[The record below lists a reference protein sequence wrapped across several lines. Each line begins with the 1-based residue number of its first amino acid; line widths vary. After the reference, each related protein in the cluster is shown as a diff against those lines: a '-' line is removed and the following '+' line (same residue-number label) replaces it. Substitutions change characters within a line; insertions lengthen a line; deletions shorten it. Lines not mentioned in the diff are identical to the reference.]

1 MTPDLPA
8 DLDRWRQIEAIL
20 DQALDLPL
28 TERGPLLDEMCA
40 GDPGLRA
47 DVEAL
52 LAMDAAAGG
61 FLELPAG
68 EYAPVL
74 LAEAAAE
81 EEAEADLSGR
91 QLGPYRLLREIG
103 SGGMGTVY
111 EAEDVR
117 LGRRVAVKV
126 LPAGY
131 SCDPTAKE
139 RFLREARAASTVD
152 HPNLCTVHDVGESD
166 DRIYIVLS
174 LYEGETLRERLR
186 RGPLPPAEARDV
198 ALQVARGLARAH
210 EAGITHRDLKPAN
223 VMLTRR
229 GEVKILD
236 FGIARLEGD
245 GASLTRTGA
254 LWGTPAYMS
263 PEQARGEPVDRR
275 TDVWS
280 LGVLLYEMTA
290 GRRPF
295 GGETVQAVLSAILVA
310 EPEPLAHVCLGVPPD
325 LARVVTRALAKD
337 PAERHASAAE
347 LLADLEAGPQPA
359 RGRRPK
365 ALRKLPVAVA
375 LAAVVLLG
383 AGLFLWQRW
392 HRPPLRVAVLRPEV
406 ARSGDDPESAF
417 LASEVVEASL
427 AALASLEGVQPLDP
441 PEKDERRDSEAES
454 LRSHEADE
462 VLRPRLDCREDECWV
477 TLRRLRKPGGAVLA
491 TVGPFE
497 VQTGVENAYG
507 LADAVRVHLERIYR
521 EYQPRI
527 GAKVRPEDY
536 SAYIELERRV
546 DRGERLG
553 KDDLARLDALLRTSP
568 GLLGADLLAAGLA
581 RNQSAYDL
589 AFAYAKRA
597 RELAPYDPRP
607 LFARLRIETAAGLF
621 NDARKTIDQLK
632 ALVPEADI
640 RVQSAKAELLEARGK
655 LKEARPL
662 RQEVA
667 RRRPTWRHIRELAA
681 LEASM
686 GASKDA
692 RRRLESLLTEH
703 PDNQYLLEDLAALEV
718 TFGDLNRAAALYER
732 LLGIRPQ
739 LSYLTN
745 LGFVRL
751 VLGDYAAAASAC
763 RQALLLEAND
773 FLTRFNLATAL
784 NAQGDLDGAHHLY
797 RALTQEIAALP
808 ALPDAQTRMLH
819 ALCLAHLGRRGDAVR
834 IVDEVL
840 EQRVEDAMV
849 LYQVAQLYALL
860 RDSVSA
866 RYYVKL
872 ARERGLRRELFTLP
886 VFNSLA
892 EDPDFRDLLDTPQ
905 APSIAG

>member
-20 DQALDLPL
+20 DQALEVPQ
-28 TERGPLLDEMCA
+28 EGRGSLLDEVCA

-74 LAEAAAE
+74 LAEAAGAE
-81 EEAEADLSGR
+81 EPEDDLSGR

-111 EAEDVR
+111 EAEDAR

-131 SCDPTAKE
+131 SRDPKAKE

-245 GASLTRTGA
+245 EASLTRTGA

-295 GGETVQAVLSAILVA
+295 GGETVPAVLSAILVA
-310 EPEPLAHVCLGVPPD
+310 EPEPLDRVCPGVPPD
-325 LARVVTRALAKD
+325 LARVVARALAKD
-337 PAERHASAAE
+337 PAERYASAAE
-347 LLADLEAGPQPA
+347 LLTDLEAGPQPA
-359 RGRRPK
+359 HRLRPK
-365 ALRKLPVAVA
+365 ALRKLRVAVA
-375 LAAVVLLG
+375 PAAVVLV
-383 AGLFLWQRW
+383 AAVLFSRLW
-392 HRPPLRVAVLRPEV
+392 HPAAKPPLRVAVLRPIV
-406 ARSGDDPESAF
+406 MGDDPESAF

-427 AALASLEGVQPLDP
+427 AALISLEGVQPLDP

-507 LADAVRVHLERIYR
+507 LADAVRVHLEGIYP

-546 DRGERLG
+546 DLGERLG
-553 KDDLARLDALLRTSP
+553 KNDLARLDALLRTSP

-581 RNQSAYDL
+581 RNQGAYDL

-607 LFARLRIETAAGLF
+607 LFARLRIETATGLF

-655 LKEARPL
+655 LKEAHPL

-692 RRRLESLLTEH
+692 RRRFESLLAEH

-718 TFGDLNRAAALYER
+718 NFGDLNRAAALYEK

-784 NAQGDLDGAHHLY
+784 DAQGDLDGGHRLY

-905 APSIAG
+905 AP